1 MLRNLTPTVRNL
13 IFINVAMFLGSSF
26 IPDELFALY
35 FFQSSNFHYFQII
48 SYLFVHA
55 NFMHLLM
62 NMFGLYMFG
71 SILEKIWGGQRFLF
85 FYLFCGVGAGLLHEA
100 IQYFHD
106 YASIRKALDLALL
119 NPNSDFLMDYFSRFT
134 DGSILNGGKVDA
146 STALAHYQEY
156 TTRNP
161 VVGASG
167 SVFGILMAYGY
178 LFPNSEMFVF
188 PIPIPVKAKYLV
200 MGFAFYELYAGK
212 AAAEGDNVAHFAHLG
227 GMLFAVILLLI
238 WKQKRDSFY

>member
-1 MLRNLTPTVRNL
+1 
-13 IFINVAMFLGSSF
+13 MFLGSSF
-26 IPDELFALY
+26 IPDEMFALY
-35 FFQSSNFHYFQII
+35 FFQSSNFYYFQII
-48 SYLFVHA
+48 SYMFVHA

-106 YASIRKALDLALL
+106 YASIRKALELALA
-119 NPNSDFLMDYFSRFT
+119 NPNSDFMIDYFNRFG
-134 DGSILNGGKVDA
+134 GSNATNGGMNA
-146 STALAHYQEY
+146 TAAMENYSEY
-156 TTRNP
+156 TTQNP

-167 SVFGILMAYGY
+167 GVFGILMAYGY

-188 PIPIPVKAKYLV
+188 PLPIPIKAKYLV

-212 AAAEGDNVAHFAHLG
+212 AAAAGDNVAHFAHLG

-238 WKQKRDSFY
+238 WRQKRDSFY

>member
-26 IPDELFALY
+26 IPDEMFALY
-35 FFQSSNFHYFQII
+35 FFQSSNFYYFQII
-48 SYLFVHA
+48 SYMFVHA

-106 YASIRKALDLALL
+106 YASIRKALELALA
-119 NPNSDFLMDYFSRFT
+119 NPNSDFMIDYFNRFG
-134 DGSILNGGKVDA
+134 GSNATNGGMNA
-146 STALAHYQEY
+146 TAAMENYSEY
-156 TTRNP
+156 TTQNP

-167 SVFGILMAYGY
+167 GVFGILMAYGY

-188 PIPIPVKAKYLV
+188 PLPIPIKAKYLV

-212 AAAEGDNVAHFAHLG
+212 AAAAGDNVAHFAHLG

-238 WKQKRDSFY
+238 WRQKRDSFY

>member
-1 MLRNLTPTVRNL
+1 MLSNLTPTVRNL

-35 FFQSSNFHYFQII
+35 FFQSSNFHFFQII

-71 SILEKIWGGQRFLF
+71 SILERIWGGQRFLF

-106 YASIRKALDLALL
+106 YASIRKALELALS

-134 DGSILNGGKVDA
+134 DGNILNGGKVDTA
-146 STALAHYQEY
+146 TALAHYQEY
-156 TTRNP
+156 TTQNP

-212 AAAEGDNVAHFAHLG
+212 AAAQGDNVAHFAHLG

-238 WKQKRDSFY
+238 WRQKRDSFY

>member
-1 MLRNLTPTVRNL
+1 
-13 IFINVAMFLGSSF
+13 
-26 IPDELFALY
+26 
-35 FFQSSNFHYFQII
+35 
-48 SYLFVHA
+48 
-55 NFMHLLM
+55 MHLLM

-106 YASIRKALDLALL
+106 YASIRKALELALA
-119 NPNSDFLMDYFSRFT
+119 NPNSDFMIDYFNRFG
-134 DGSILNGGKVDA
+134 GSNAMNGGMNA
-146 STALAHYQEY
+146 TAAMENYSEY
-156 TTRNP
+156 TTQNP

-167 SVFGILMAYGY
+167 GVFGILMAYGY

-188 PIPIPVKAKYLV
+188 PLPIPIKAKYLV

-212 AAAEGDNVAHFAHLG
+212 AAAAGDNVAHFAHLG

-238 WKQKRDSFY
+238 WRQKRDSFY

>member
-13 IFINVAMFLGSSF
+13 IFANVAIFLGSAF
-26 IPDELFALY
+26 IPDDLFALY
-35 FFQSSNFHYFQII
+35 FFQSSKFHYFQII
-48 SYLFVHA
+48 SYMFVHA

-71 SILEKIWGGQRFLF
+71 SILERIWGGPRFLF
-85 FYLFCGVGAGLLHEA
+85 FFIFCGVGAGLLHEA

-106 YASIRKALDLALL
+106 YASIRKALELALS
-119 NPNSDFLMDYFSRFT
+119 NPNSDFLMDYFNRF
-134 DGSILNGGKVDA
+134 DGSTSINEGRLN
-146 STALAHYQEY
+146 ALGAIDHYKEY
-156 TTRNP
+156 TTQNP

-167 SVFGILMAYGY
+167 GVFGILMAYGY

-200 MGFAFYELYAGK
+200 MGFAFYELWAGK

-238 WKQKRDSFY
+238 WRQKRDSFY

>member
-13 IFINVAMFLGSSF
+13 IFANVAIFLGSAF
-26 IPDELFALY
+26 LPDELFALY
-35 FFQSSNFHYFQII
+35 FFQSSHFHFFQII
-48 SYLFVHA
+48 SYMFVHA

-71 SILEKIWGGQRFLF
+71 SILERIWGAQRFLF

-106 YASIRKALDLALL
+106 YASIRKALDLALS
-119 NPNSDFLMDYFSRFT
+119 NPNSDFLQDYFIRFT
-134 DGSILNGGKVDA
+134 DSSILNGDKMDTA
-146 STALAHYQEY
+146 AALAHYQKY
-156 TTRNP
+156 TTQNP

-167 SVFGILMAYGY
+167 GVFGILMAYGY

-188 PIPIPVKAKYLV
+188 PIPIPIKAKYLV
-200 MGFAFYELYAGK
+200 MGFAFYELWAGK
-212 AAAEGDNVAHFAHLG
+212 AAAAGDNVAHFAHLG

-238 WKQKRDSFY
+238 WRQKRDSFY